1 MDTDSKIP
9 VSKLKRTAIT
19 GITAA
24 RLGAKHV
31 GYKARSLVTKP
42 ENKAKQKQ
50 QHEEQIGDIIF
61 SVLTQLRGTALKV
74 SQILSMEADVLPLSI
89 RQKLKEACYQ
99 VPPINRALVR
109 KQIVH
114 EFGSHPQDLF
124 RQFNSSAFAAASIG
138 QVHRAITFDGEPVA
152 VKIQYPG
159 IANTIESDLKIIEKL
174 FSGLSKA
181 SDLLPQKHVLEI
193 MMTEMQ
199 DRLREEVDYQ
209 NEADN
214 IKWFK
219 SNVEI
224 PGIVIPR
231 VIDSLSRKR
240 VLSLEM
246 LEGHHLTEWLATN
259 PSQRQRNA
267 VGQQLFDYFWY
278 CVLELKRINA
288 DLHPGNFLVLENEDI
303 GALDFGCVRDLS
315 DLFIDHFVELIPALI
330 DVFENSK
337 SPKKLLSVYQSLRVV
352 SKDVSPEQFEQEML
366 GSIEPFG
373 RWLIEAYAKEEFDF
387 SRKQP
392 CPGKPTDS
400 SLKLVKQVDGF
411 FHEQL
416 CFDRAHLGLMNLL
429 TEIGA
434 VVKTDWLKY
443 RSTESR

>member
-1 MDTDSKIP
+1 MNTDNKIP
-9 VSKLKRTAIT
+9 VSKFKRTALT

-24 RLGAKHV
+24 RVGAKHI

-50 QHEEQIGDIIF
+50 QYEEQIADIIF

-89 RQKLKEACYQ
+89 RQKLKQACYQ

-109 KQIVH
+109 KQMVQ
-114 EFGSHPQDLF
+114 ELGSPPPALF

-159 IANTIESDLKIIEKL
+159 IASSIESDLNIIEKL
-174 FSGLSKA
+174 FSGLSRT

-214 IKWFK
+214 INWFK
-219 SNVEI
+219 ENVELPSIII
-224 PGIVIPR
+224 PSVIE
-231 VIDSLSRKR
+231 SLSCKR
-240 VLSLEM
+240 VLTLEM
-246 LEGHHLTEWLATN
+246 LEGLHLTEWLATN

-267 VGQQLFDYFWY
+267 IGQLLFDYFWH
-278 CVLELKRINA
+278 CVLNLKRINA
-288 DLHPGNFLVLENEDI
+288 DLHPGNFLVLEDESI

-315 DLFIDHFVELIPALI
+315 DDFIGAFVELIPALV
-330 DVFENSK
+330 DVFHHQKNAD
-337 SPKKLLSVYQSLRVV
+337 KLLKVYQSLKVV
-352 SKDVSPEQFEQEML
+352 SGEVSLEYFENDML
-366 GSIEPFG
+366 NSIQPFG
-373 RWLIEAYAKEEFDF
+373 LWLVEAYAKEQFDF
-387 SRKQP
+387 SLKQP
-392 CPGKPTDS
+392 CPGKPTDT

-434 VVKTDWLKY
+434 VINTDWLKHQLKD
-443 RSTESR
+443 